1 MKILTTTALLLFFFV
16 LFYCCV
22 ESTKPETVNTPTYV
36 GSEKCQSCH
45 AKEYSNYL
53 ASDHFH
59 AMDSALPRSVKGNF
73 NNSFFV
79 YYGDTSFFYK
89 KDEQYHE
96 RTKDS
101 SGRKTDFLVSFTF
114 GWQPLQQYLVNFT
127 DGCIQ
132 PLPFCW

>member
-1 MKILTTTALLLFFFV
+1 MKILTTTALLLFLFV

-22 ESTKPETVNTPTYV
+22 ESTKPEAISASSYV

-45 AKEYSNYL
+45 AKEYKNYIS
-53 ASDHFH
+53 SDHFH
-59 AMDSALPRSVKGNF
+59 AMDTALPRSVKANF

-89 KDEQYHE
+89 KGEQYFV

-101 SGRKTDFLVSFTF
+101 AGKKKDFLVSFTF
-114 GWQPLQQYLVNFT
+114 GW
-127 DGCIQ
+127 
-132 PLPFCW
+132 